1 VRRAIPWIAALVL
14 VAVACDRRTTGPTVT
29 EYREKRAS
37 VIAKHKE
44 RRAKLA
50 ESATKPAA
58 EGQRGAAPGGFG
70 TVERSYGY
78 DSTGKRDPFRSFIL
92 DRLNE
97 EGKQAKGPLEEYDL
111 SQLAVVGVVWD
122 AERPRALVED
132 PSGRGYVV
140 QQGTAMGKNDGRVIS
155 IDDNLVLVRET
166 YVDYVGDK
174 TTKDIP
180 MRIRQGREG

>member
-1 VRRAIPWIAALVL
+1 VRRAIPLIVALVL
-14 VAVACDRRTTGPTVT
+14 VATGCEKRTAGPTVS
-29 EYREKRAS
+29 EYRQKRAA

-50 ESATKPAA
+50 ESATKPGA
-58 EGQRGAAPGGFG
+58 EGQRGGPHGGFG
-70 TVERSYGY
+70 AVERSYGY
-78 DSTGKRDPFRSFIL
+78 DATGKRDPFRSFIL

-140 QQGTAMGKNDGRVIS
+140 QEGTAMGKNEGRVIT
-155 IDDNLVLVRET
+155 INDNLVLVRET

>member
-1 VRRAIPWIAALVL
+1 VALGL
-14 VAVACDRRTTGPTVT
+14 VAVGCDRRETGASIS
-29 EYREKRAS
+29 EYKQKRAG
-37 VIAKHKE
+37 VVAKTKE

-50 ESATKPAA
+50 EAGSKPGA
-58 EGQRGAAPGGFG
+58 EGEHGGFG
-70 TVERSYGY
+70 AIERTYGY
-78 DSTGKRDPFRSFIL
+78 DATGKRDPFRSFIL

-97 EGKQAKGPLEEYDL
+97 EGQQAKGPLEEYDL

-140 QQGTAMGKNDGRVIS
+140 SEGTAMGKNEGRVIT
-155 IDDNLVLVRET
+155 INDNLVLVRET

>member
-1 VRRAIPWIAALVL
+1 MRRAIPWIAALAL
-14 VAVACDRRTTGPTVT
+14 LAAGCDRRETGATVS
-29 EYREKRAS
+29 EYQQKRAA
-37 VIAKHKE
+37 VVAKSKE

-50 ESATKPAA
+50 ETSAKSGA
-58 EGQRGAAPGGFG
+58 EGEHGGFG
-70 TVERSYGY
+70 AIERSYGY
-78 DSTGKRDPFRSFIL
+78 DATGKRDPFRSFIL

-140 QQGTAMGKNDGRVIS
+140 QQGTAMGKNEGRVIT
-155 IDDNLVLVRET
+155 INDNLVLVRET